1 MQTSMF
7 YASDELVACQMLC
20 NTSNVNLLTVKQSAS
35 AIPVPVGGA
44 RLRSKLNSDNAAVVG
59 ACSDCDI
66 QAAVDR
72 ARSDV

>member
-1 MQTSMF
+1 MF